1 MSVQSS
7 QVPDLMKLSQ
17 IPTDLEQSVDTDV
30 LDPVVFSQSFCR
42 FTLQNK
48 GFLHSFSSIS
58 LCLDAPAN
66 NPNAT
71 YPTNIGIHSLIERAT
86 LKVGA
91 KTICEIEDFANYM
104 GYKSLFIDNSINVER
119 ESVISGR
126 LTAHQ
131 ISLLTTS
138 DANGSAITI
147 DNSTYPVNDITS
159 GDIDGAILPSYSAG
173 GQASASFVET
183 GFQVK
188 DNLILVNRPELR
200 ISLADLFPFLRFNQL
215 PLFMINEPVSI
226 EIVWTPKSPG
236 TNNPRYC
243 FQDTG
248 ADVSERLDITQS
260 SVKMIADYIYYDGS
274 TMSEYQNA
282 NREMNFNYV
291 DYRLT
296 KRTYAYDDTSKQILN
311 IGGAG
316 RIVNKLFTALGSDN
330 ASAVGLLNR
339 FNAKATAVTGNNVGQ
354 LTTNVRYNDHFLY
367 PIDRSLSAIQFHD
380 IVQTE
385 GNVPYICRD
394 EYNQEGGG
402 ALGGGLSDEVRDQYN
417 GHPLDEEWRGEYFYQ
432 AHRLNRNERINSRG
446 IELET
451 TFSALEGASAADNYT
466 QRVWIEI
473 VRSATLSNGMMDVF
487 YA

>member
-1 MSVQSS
+1 MSISS
-7 QVPDLMKLSQ
+7 AQVPDLMKLSQ
-17 IPTDLEQSVDTDV
+17 IPSDLEQSVDTDV
-30 LDPVVFSQSFCR
+30 LEPVVFSQSFCR
-42 FTLQNK
+42 FQLQNK
-48 GFLHSFSSIS
+48 GFLHSFSSIV
-58 LCLDAPAN
+58 LNLEAPSA

-104 GYKSLFIDNSINVER
+104 GYKSMFIDNAINQER

-126 LTAHQ
+126 ITAHQ
-131 ISLLTTS
+131 LAFTELQ
-138 DANGSAITI
+138 DANASSYTI
-147 DNSTYPVNDITS
+147 DNNTYKVQSLATAPFT
-159 GDIDGAILPSYSAG
+159 GLFLPSFSSG

-183 GFQVK
+183 GYQVK
-188 DNLILVNRPELR
+188 DNLLLVNKPELR

-215 PLFMINEPVSI
+215 PLYMIDEPISI
-226 EIVWTPKSPG
+226 ELVWTPQDG
-236 TNNPRYC
+236 TKRFVC
-243 FQDTG
+243 QDVGGDAT
-248 ADVSERLDITQS
+248 ERLNIEQG
-260 SVKMIADYIYYDGS
+260 SVKLIADFIFYNGQ
-274 TMSEYQNA
+274 TMTDYQNA

-296 KRTYAYDDTSKQILN
+296 KRTYTYNDTTKRILN
-311 IGGAG
+311 VGGAG
-316 RIVNKLFTALGSDN
+316 RIVNKIFVAMGQDN
-330 ASAVGLLNR
+330 ASNVGLLNSYISQ
-339 FNAKATAVTGNNVGQ
+339 APSLSGSNVGQ

-367 PIDRSLSAIQFHD
+367 PIDRTLGAIQFHD

-385 GNVPYICRD
+385 QNVPYISKD

-402 ALGGGLSDEVRDQYN
+402 AGGGGLSDSATDAYN
-417 GHPLDEEWRGEYFYQ
+417 GLPMDDEWRGKYNYQ

-451 TFSALEGASAADNYT
+451 TYNLALAGTDNYT
-466 QRVWIEI
+466 QRVWIEL
-473 VRSATLSNGMMDVF
+473 VRSATLRDGQMDIF

>member
-1 MSVQSS
+1 MSVSNS

-86 LKVGA
+86 LKIGA

-104 GYKSLFIDNSINVER
+104 GYKSMFIDNSINVER

-126 LTAHQ
+126 ITAHQ
-131 ISLLTTS
+131 IELHTTS
-138 DANGSAITI
+138 DTNGSAVTI
-147 DNSTYPVNDITS
+147 DNSTNPVNRVTGADIT
-159 GDIDGAILPSYSAG
+159 GAILPSYSAAD
-173 GQASASFVET
+173 QASASFVEV
-183 GFQVK
+183 GYQVK
-188 DNLILVNRPELR
+188 DNLILVNKPEFR

-215 PLFMINEPVSI
+215 PLFMMNEPVSI
-226 EIVWTPKSPG
+226 EIVWTPKDPG
-236 TNNPRYC
+236 SNRNPRFC

-248 ADVSERLDITQS
+248 STKTERLDINQA
-260 SVKMIADYIYYDGS
+260 SVKMIADYIYYDGE
-274 TMSEYQNA
+274 TMTSYQNA
-282 NREMNFNYV
+282 NSEMNWNYV

-296 KRTYAYDDTSKQILN
+296 KRTYSHSDDTKQILN

-316 RIVNKLFTALGSDN
+316 RIVNKLFVGLGQDS

-339 FNAKATAVTGNNVGQ
+339 FNAESTGINSSNVGQ

-367 PIDRSLSAIQFHD
+367 PIDRTLSSIQFHD

-385 GNVPYICRD
+385 GNVPYITRD

-402 ALGGGLSDEVRDQYN
+402 AAGGGLSVEARGAYN
-417 GHPLDEEWRGEYFYQ
+417 GLLLDTEWRGQYFYQ

-451 TFSALEGASAADNYT
+451 TYSDLDGGVDFT

-473 VRSATLSNGMMDVF
+473 VRSATLKNGMFDCY